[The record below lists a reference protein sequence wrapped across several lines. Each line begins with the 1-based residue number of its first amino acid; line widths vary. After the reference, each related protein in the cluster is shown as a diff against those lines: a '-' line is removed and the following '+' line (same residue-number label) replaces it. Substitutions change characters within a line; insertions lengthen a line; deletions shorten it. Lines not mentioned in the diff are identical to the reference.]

1 MFTDIEFLI
10 SGTGRVITPV
20 KSGREWVQH
29 IQMKINSC
37 LTVGQF
43 FASLKSPRRLKLLG
57 EVNDDIRKL
66 IDSGTA
72 HSHRDPLAHIPELNG
87 YAVYASDGHVEAA
100 ATHAQPQFGKI
111 RPVAAFYS
119 INLRTQSLSLL
130 DIARPRGIKTVE
142 HDMPV
147 LKRLGSTVLRMGQ
160 PTGTKVIQVYDP
172 AVVDYHAWAKW
183 KARGVYIITREKQNS
198 AAEVQGNLDFNRRD
212 PRNNGVISDQL
223 VGTGAGY
230 LLRRVVYCDPESQAV
245 YTFLT
250 NVLEMPPGV
259 IAFLY
264 KLRWDIEK
272 TFDEKKN
279 KLGEKQAW
287 ASDETARAQQAQF
300 VCIAYNLMNLL
311 ETQLDLQ
318 EGIRDEKVQRR
329 KAARA
334 KQSRKKIAENK
345 AEPNA
350 LVAQHR
356 RATQR
361 SLQFIR
367 WLRCCLETP
376 TSWRRE
382 LELLRPYMHN
392 YIS

>member
-1 MFTDIEFLI
+1 M
-10 SGTGRVITPV
+10 TPV

-29 IQMKINSC
+29 IQMTINSR
-37 LTVGQF
+37 LSVGHF
-43 FASLKSPRRLKLLG
+43 FASLRSPRRLRLL
-57 EVNDDIRKL
+57 EDINFSLRNK
-66 IDSGTA
+66 IDVSTA
-72 HSHRDPLAHIPELNG
+72 HSEKDPLTSIPELNG
-87 YAVYASDGHVEAA
+87 YAIYASDGHVEAA
-100 ATHAQPQFGKI
+100 ATNSLPQFGKI
-111 RPVAAFYS
+111 RPVAAFYA
-119 INLRTQSLSLL
+119 INLRTRSLSLL
-130 DIARPRGIKTVE
+130 DIARPRGIKTAE

-160 PTGTKVIQVYDP
+160 PKGTKVIHVYDP
-172 AVVDYHAWAKW
+172 AVIDYHAWVAW
-183 KARGVYIITREKQNS
+183 KARGLYIITREKLNS
-198 AAEVQGNLDFNRRD
+198 AAEVQGNLPYDTND
-212 PRNNGVISDQL
+212 QRNNGVVSDQL

-230 LLRRVVYCDPESQAV
+230 LLRRIVYSDPATQVE

-250 NVLEMPPGV
+250 NVLDVPPGV
-259 IAFLY
+259 VSFLY

-287 ASDETARAQQAQF
+287 ATSETARAQQAQF
-300 VCIAYNLMNLL
+300 VCITYNLMTLL
-311 ETQLDLQ
+311 ENQLDEV
-318 EGIRDEKVQRR
+318 EGIRDEKVHHR
-329 KAARA
+329 KTKRA
-334 KQSRKKIAENK
+334 EEMLKEIKERNMK
-345 AEPNA
+345 PNA

-367 WLRCCLETP
+367 WLRYCLEAP

-382 LELLRPYMHN
+382 VEILRPYMRK